1 MRTHFFWVLA
11 TLIITAC
18 NNKQKENDNT
28 ASDDSKIWNEL
39 PTVAAEVT
47 TNGTTL
53 MVCDWTAVKDSI
65 HLPLS
70 YFIEDLDI
78 VKLDNKDEA
87 LVRNSSVT
95 VSDNYILIHCSQNIP
110 FKLFD
115 RKGKFLRNIGSVGNG
130 PGEYTQ
136 VGPFQLDEKH
146 DRIYLMPWNATKLI
160 TYNLNG
166 ELQKNIPLIDEAEK
180 WMLPKSVFY
189 ADGDKGRITVATLP
203 WKNNPRMIWVQDFEG
218 NRLAELSPITEM
230 KPDYSNDIYHNNNTE
245 AFDFSFLDFHI
256 EKADTLYHY
265 DYAQNKLQP
274 TFTIHFSGGKIPIH
288 WQYEYPTCFIGTVVG
303 KMEQTDNHGGSET
316 REHRNFIVDKKTLK
330 GGLYKVHN
338 DFLGGGDAFW
348 FASCRNGYYIRN
360 VDPGVLKEELETA
373 LKTTNLLP
381 EIREKVNTL
390 ASSIQENDNNYLLI
404 GRMKQMND
412 KH

>member
-1 MRTHFFWVLA
+1 
-11 TLIITAC
+11 
-18 NNKQKENDNT
+18 
-28 ASDDSKIWNEL
+28 
-39 PTVAAEVT
+39 
-47 TNGTTL
+47 
-53 MVCDWTAVKDSI
+53 
-65 HLPLS
+65 
-70 YFIEDLDI
+70 
-78 VKLDNKDEA
+78 
-87 LVRNSSVT
+87 
-95 VSDNYILIHCSQNIP
+95 
-110 FKLFD
+110 
-115 RKGKFLRNIGSVGNG
+115 
-130 PGEYTQ
+130 
-136 VGPFQLDEKH
+136 
-146 DRIYLMPWNATKLI
+146 
-160 TYNLNG
+160 
-166 ELQKNIPLIDEAEK
+166 
-180 WMLPKSVFY
+180 
-189 ADGDKGRITVATLP
+189 
-203 WKNNPRMIWVQDFEG
+203 MIWVQDFEG

-360 VDPGVLKEELETA
+360 VDPGVLKKELETS

-412 KH
+412 NH